1 MTSVITS
8 FFRWCAIL
16 IGSWAWVPRYLAQI
30 TAIDKFIQRKTQGSW
45 SLLRIAGLP
54 GVLLTVPG
62 RKSGVPRSTPLLC
75 TPYGDGV
82 LIAGSNFGGP
92 KLPVWV
98 GNLRAADRAT
108 IHFEGADRE
117 VVAVELAGQDRAEA
131 WAAML
136 KTWPNY
142 RLYEER
148 IADGRTIPVFW
159 LRPTTQSA

>member
-1 MTSVITS
+1 MKSAIKS
-8 FFRWCAIL
+8 LFRRCAIL
-16 IGSWAWVPRYLAQI
+16 IGSWAWVPNYLAQI
-30 TAIDKFIQRKTQGSW
+30 TAIDKFIQRRTKGAW
-45 SLLRIAGLP
+45 SLLRLAGLP

-92 KLPVWV
+92 NLPVWV
-98 GNLRAADRAT
+98 GNLRAADHALIR
-108 IHFEGADRE
+108 FEGADTE
-117 VVAVELAGQDRAEA
+117 VVASELNGADRAEA
-131 WAAML
+131 WTRMIN
-136 KTWPNY
+136 TWPNY

-159 LRPTTQSA
+159 LRPAA

>member
-1 MTSVITS
+1 MKSAIQAL
-8 FFRWCAIL
+8 FRRCAIL
-16 IGSWAWVPRYLAQI
+16 IGSWAWVPNYLSQI
-30 TAIDKFIQRKTQGSW
+30 TAIDKFIQRKTNGNW

-98 GNLRAADRAT
+98 TNLRATNHAM
-108 IHFEGADRE
+108 IHFEGADHD
-117 VVAVELAGQDRAEA
+117 VVYDELTGEDRAKA
-131 WAAML
+131 WAQML

-159 LRPTTQSA
+159 LRPAA

>member
-1 MTSVITS
+1 MKSAIKS
-8 FFRWCAIL
+8 LFRRCAIL
-16 IGSWAWVPRYLAQI
+16 IGSWAWVPNYLAQI
-30 TAIDKFIQRKTQGSW
+30 TAFDKFIQRKTKGAW

-54 GVLLTVPG
+54 GVMLTVPG
-62 RKSGVPRSTPLLC
+62 RKSGVPRTTPLLC

-98 GNLRAADRAT
+98 GNLRAASQAWIR
-108 IHFEGADRE
+108 FNGVERE
-117 VVAVELAGQDRAEA
+117 VVANELDGQDRDEA
-131 WAAML
+131 WVVML
-136 KTWPNY
+136 NTWPNY

-159 LRPTTQSA
+159 LRPAA

>member
-1 MTSVITS
+1 MKAAIKAL
-8 FFRWCAIL
+8 FRRCAIL
-16 IGSWAWVPRYLAQI
+16 IGSWAWVPNYLSQI
-30 TAIDKFIQRKTQGSW
+30 TAFDKFLQRKTKGAW

-92 KLPVWV
+92 HLPVWV
-98 GNLRAADRAT
+98 GNLRAADHASIR
-108 IHFEGADRE
+108 FEGVERQ
-117 VVAVELAGQDRAEA
+117 VVARELHGADRAEA
-131 WAAML
+131 WDEML

-148 IADGRTIPVFW
+148 ISDSDRDIPVFW
-159 LRPTTQSA
+159 LRPAA

>member
-1 MTSVITS
+1 MKSAIKS
-8 FFRWCAIL
+8 LFRRCAIL
-16 IGSWAWVPRYLAQI
+16 IGSWAWVPNYLAQI
-30 TAIDKFIQRKTQGSW
+30 TAFDKFLQRKTKGAW

-54 GVLLTVPG
+54 GVMLTVAG
-62 RKSGVPRSTPLLC
+62 RKSGVPRTTPLLC

-98 GNLRAADRAT
+98 GNLRAADHAW
-108 IHFEGADRE
+108 IHFDGADRE
-117 VVAVELAGQDRAEA
+117 VVAHELDGDDRDAA
-131 WAAML
+131 WRQML
-136 KTWPNY
+136 NTWPNY

-159 LRPTTQSA
+159 LRPAA

>member
-1 MTSVITS
+1 MRFIQSLFT
-8 FFRWCAIL
+8 RCAIL
-16 IGSWAWVPRYLAQI
+16 IGSWAWVPNYLAQI
-30 TAIDKFIQRKTQGSW
+30 TAVDKFIQRKTRGSW
-45 SLLRIAGLP
+45 SLLRLAGLP

-62 RKSGVPRSTPLLC
+62 RKTGVPRSTPLLC

-92 KLPVWV
+92 KVPVWV
-98 GNLRAADRAT
+98 GNLRAADRAW
-108 IHFEGADRE
+108 IHFDGEDKE
-117 VVAVELAGQDRAEA
+117 VVAHELEGADRAEA
-131 WAAML
+131 WSQML

-159 LRPTTQSA
+159 LRPAA